1 MTQADTSVGRILVFQ
16 PDSADT
22 SRLVECLSQ
31 FGRVRVEPTIQS
43 TLNALEQERFDL
55 FVSASPEFLTAER
68 LAASRQLAAV
78 LDVIGQAVC
87 IVDPAGE
94 IVWRNA
100 RAERLPEEL
109 IERIRKHCMAMY
121 SSAEARQSSGRS
133 RSLSMVIGGD
143 QYFDAAISPIEDRDR
158 HVIRLVVSVSDVTR
172 ARRLQQ
178 KMDAIDHAGREL
190 VRLDAQEL
198 SKMDAGQRLAL
209 LERKIIRSTRELLEF
224 NNFAIRLLDE
234 KTGKL
239 ELVLS
244 AGLLPE
250 AEEIDIYA
258 STENNG
264 ISGYVAATGR
274 SYICPDVQKDPRY
287 IIGISNARSSLT
299 VPLWLHDKVVGV
311 FNIESDSP
319 GAFSEEDR
327 QFAEI
332 FGRYV
337 AIALHILDLM
347 VVERHATTG
356 RLADNV
362 SSEVG
367 GPLSDILSDA
377 TALMED
383 YIGHD
388 DLRHRLQCIVDN
400 VDKIRALVRQVG
412 KPAGGLLGAKPDQPA
427 RDPVLAGKSVLIID
441 DEEIIRQTVYD
452 VLTKYGCE
460 VETARDGVRAISMI
474 HARSYDLVLS
484 DIRMPGKSGYEIFAA
499 VKEARPGC
507 PVIFMTG
514 FGYDPNHCIIRANK
528 EGLSAVLYKPFK
540 VDQLLADV
548 RAAVSADRPKG

>member
-1 MTQADTSVGRILVFQ
+1 MAYPDIALGKILVFQ
-16 PDSADT
+16 PNESDAP
-22 SRLVECLSQ
+22 RLLDLLCQ
-31 FGRVRVEPTIQS
+31 IGQVRVESTVQS
-43 TLNALEQERFDL
+43 ALSALAEERFDL
-55 FVSASPEFLTAER
+55 LVSTAPPELLTAER
-68 LAASRQLAAV
+68 FAAGRHLEAV
-78 LDVIGQAVC
+78 LDVIGQGVWLL
-87 IVDPAGE
+87 DPAGE

-100 RAERLPEEL
+100 RAEKLPEEVF
-109 IERIRKHCMAMY
+109 ERIRKHCLAAGN
-121 SSAEARQSSGRS
+121 SPEGRPALGRS
-133 RSLSMVIGGD
+133 RSLSLGID
-143 QYFDAAISPIEDRDR
+143 NDRYFDATITPIEDRDR
-158 HVIRLVVSVSDVTR
+158 QMIRLVVSVSDVTR

-178 KMDAIDHAGREL
+178 KMDAIDNAGREL

-198 SKMDAGQRLAL
+198 AKMDACQRLAL

-234 KTGKL
+234 RTGKL

-244 AGLLPE
+244 EGLLPE
-250 AEEIDIYA
+250 GEQIDIYA

-264 ISGYVAATGR
+264 ISGYVGATGR

-287 IIGISNARSSLT
+287 IVGISNACSSLT

-311 FNIESDSP
+311 FNIESDKP
-319 GAFSEEDR
+319 AAFTEEDR

-337 AIALHILDLM
+337 AIALHILDLL
-347 VVERHATTG
+347 VVERHATVG

-362 SSEVG
+362 SSEIG

-377 TALMED
+377 TTLMED

-400 VDKIRALVRQVG
+400 VDKIRTLVRQVARPAAG
-412 KPAGGLLGAKPDQPA
+412 ILGTKPAQPA
-427 RDPVLAGKSVLIID
+427 KDPILAGKSVLVID

-452 VLTKYGCE
+452 VLTKSGCE
-460 VETARDGVRAISMI
+460 VETARDGVRALAMI
-474 HARSYDLVLS
+474 HARSYDLVIS
-484 DIRMPGKSGYEIFAA
+484 DIRMPGKSGYDIFAA
-499 VKEARPGC
+499 VKEVRPGC

-514 FGYDPNHCIIRANK
+514 FGYDPNHTIIRASK

-548 RAAVSADRPKG
+548 RAAVSAKQQ

>member
-1 MTQADTSVGRILVFQ
+1 MTQTDTSVGKILVFQ

-31 FGRVRVEPTIQS
+31 FGRVRVEPTMQS
-43 TLNALEQERFDL
+43 TLKAMEQEQFDL

-100 RAERLPEEL
+100 RAEKLPEGL
-109 IERIRKHCMAMY
+109 IERIRKHCMAIY
-121 SSAEARQSSGRS
+121 SSAEARQSSGRA
-133 RSLSMVIGGD
+133 RSLSLVID
-143 QYFDAAISPIEDRDR
+143 NDRYFDAAITPIEDRDR
-158 HVIRLVVSVSDVTR
+158 HLTRLVVSVSDVTR

-198 SKMDAGQRLAL
+198 AKMDAGQRLTL
-209 LERKIIRSTRELLEF
+209 LERKIIRSTRELLDF

-274 SYICPDVQKDPRY
+274 SYICPDVPKDPRY
-287 IIGISNARSSLT
+287 IIGISDARSSLT
-299 VPLWLHDKVVGV
+299 VPLWLHDKVVGI
-311 FNIESDSP
+311 FNVESNSP

-362 SSEVG
+362 SSEMG
-367 GPLSDILSDA
+367 GPLSDILADT

-412 KPAGGLLGAKPDQPA
+412 KPTGGILGAKPAQPA
-427 RDPVLAGKSVLIID
+427 RDPLLAGKSVLIID
-441 DEEIIRQTVYD
+441 DEEIIRQTVHD

-499 VKEARPGC
+499 VKEVHPGC

-540 VDQLLADV
+540 VDQLLSDV
-548 RAAVSADRPKG
+548 RAAVSAGPDKG

>member
-1 MTQADTSVGRILVFQ
+1 MGHADVTVGKVLLFQ
-16 PDSADT
+16 PEGTVVAG
-22 SRLVECLSQ
+22 LSELFDR
-31 FGRVRVEPTIQS
+31 FGQVRVESTIQG
-43 TLNALEQERFDL
+43 ALRALDEEQFGL
-55 FVSASPEFLTAER
+55 FVSTSPEFLAADR
-68 LAASRQLAAV
+68 LAAHRQLGAV
-78 LDVIGQAVC
+78 LDVIGQGVC
-87 IVDPAGE
+87 IIDLSGE
-94 IVWRNA
+94 VVWCNA
-100 RAERLPEEL
+100 RAEKLSEEVL
-109 IERIRKHCMAMY
+109 ARIRKHCVTAY
-121 SSAEARQSSGRS
+121 GSPEGRATVGRS
-133 RSLSMVIGGD
+133 RSLSLVVD
-143 QYFDAAISPIEDRDR
+143 NDRYYDASITPIEDRER
-158 HVIRLVVSVSDVTR
+158 QVTRLVVAVSDVTR

-178 KMDAIDHAGREL
+178 KMDAIDNAGREL

-198 SKMDAGQRLAL
+198 AKMDADQRLAL

-234 KTGKL
+234 RTNKL

-250 AEEIDIYA
+250 GEEIDIYA

-287 IIGISNARSSLT
+287 IVGISNAKSSLT

-311 FNIESDSP
+311 FNIESDTT
-319 GAFSEEDR
+319 GAFTEEDR

-337 AIALHILDLM
+337 AIALHILDLL

-362 SSEVG
+362 SSEIA

-377 TALMED
+377 TTLMED

-400 VDKIRALVRQVG
+400 VDRIRTLVRQVA
-412 KPAGGLLGAKPDQPA
+412 KPASGILGAKPTQPA
-427 RDPVLAGKSVLIID
+427 KDPILCGKSVLLVD
-441 DEEIIRQTVYD
+441 DEEIIRQTVCD
-452 VLTKYGCE
+452 VLSKYGCE
-460 VETARDGVRAISMI
+460 VEVARDGVRALAMI
-474 HARSYDLVLS
+474 HARSYDLVIT

-499 VKEARPGC
+499 VKEAHPGC

-514 FGYDPNHCIIRANK
+514 FGYDPNHSIIRASK

-548 RAAVSADRPKG
+548 RAAISAGKR

>member
-1 MTQADTSVGRILVFQ
+1 MGHADITAGRVLVFQ
-16 PDSADT
+16 PEGSDVTGLTELFA
-22 SRLVECLSQ
+22 Q
-31 FGRVRVEPTIQS
+31 FGQVRVETTIQS
-43 TLNALEQERFDL
+43 ALKAIEEEQFGL
-55 FVSASPEFLTAER
+55 FVSTSPEL
-68 LAASRQLAAV
+68 LASDRSAAHRQLGAV
-78 LDVIGQAVC
+78 LDVIGQGVC
-87 IVDPAGE
+87 IVDPSGGV
-94 IVWRNA
+94 VWRNA
-100 RAERLPEEL
+100 RAEKLPEEVL
-109 IERIRKHCMAMY
+109 DRIRKHCMTAY
-121 SSAEARQSSGRS
+121 SSPEGRAAAGRARGL
-133 RSLSMVIGGD
+133 SLVVD
-143 QYFDAAISPIEDRDR
+143 NDRYYDASITPIEDRDR
-158 HVIRLVVSVSDVTR
+158 QVTRLVVAVSDVTR

-178 KMDAIDHAGREL
+178 KMDAIDNAGREL

-198 SKMDAGQRLAL
+198 AKMDAGQRLAL
-209 LERKIIRSTRELLEF
+209 LERKIIRSTRELLDF
-224 NNFAIRLLDE
+224 TNFAIRLLDE
-234 KTGKL
+234 RNGKL

-250 AEEIDIYA
+250 GEEIDIYA

-287 IIGISNARSSLT
+287 LVGIGDARSSLT

-311 FNIESDSP
+311 FNIESDSA

-337 AIALHILDLM
+337 AIALHILDLL

-362 SSEVG
+362 SSEIA

-400 VDKIRALVRQVG
+400 VDKIRTLVRQVAR
-412 KPAGGLLGAKPDQPA
+412 PVAGILGAKPSQPA
-427 RDPVLAGKSVLIID
+427 RDPILTGKSVLLID
-441 DEEIIRQTVYD
+441 DEEIIRQTVCD
-452 VLTKYGCE
+452 VLSKYGCE
-460 VETARDGVRAISMI
+460 VEVARDGVRALAMI
-474 HARSYDLVLS
+474 HARSYDLVIS

-514 FGYDPNHCIIRANK
+514 FGYDPNHSIIRASK
-528 EGLSAVLYKPFK
+528 EGLLAVLYKPFK

-548 RAAVSADRPKG
+548 RAAISAGKQ

>member
-1 MTQADTSVGRILVFQ
+1 MGHADVTVGKVLLFQ
-16 PDSADT
+16 PEGSVVAG
-22 SRLVECLSQ
+22 LSELFDR
-31 FGRVRVEPTIQS
+31 FGQVRVESTIQG
-43 TLNALEQERFDL
+43 ALRALDEEQFGL
-55 FVSASPEFLTAER
+55 FVSTSPEFLAADR
-68 LAASRQLAAV
+68 LAAHRQLGAV
-78 LDVIGQAVC
+78 LDVIGQGVC
-87 IVDPAGE
+87 IINLSGE
-94 IVWRNA
+94 VTWCNA
-100 RAERLPEEL
+100 RAEKLPEEVL
-109 IERIRKHCMAMY
+109 ERIRKHCVTAY
-121 SSAEARQSSGRS
+121 GSPEGRAIVGRS
-133 RSLSMVIGGD
+133 RSLSLVVD
-143 QYFDAAISPIEDRDR
+143 NDRYYDASITPIEDRER
-158 HVIRLVVSVSDVTR
+158 QVTRLVVAVSDVTR

-178 KMDAIDHAGREL
+178 KMDAIDNAGREL

-198 SKMDAGQRLAL
+198 AKMDADQRLAL

-234 KTGKL
+234 RTNKL

-250 AEEIDIYA
+250 GEEIDIYA

-287 IIGISNARSSLT
+287 IVGISNAKSSLT

-311 FNIESDSP
+311 FNIESDTA

-337 AIALHILDLM
+337 AIALHILDLL

-362 SSEVG
+362 SSEIA

-377 TALMED
+377 TTLMED

-400 VDKIRALVRQVG
+400 VDRIRTLVRQVVRPTSG
-412 KPAGGLLGAKPDQPA
+412 ILGAKPTQPA
-427 RDPVLAGKSVLIID
+427 KDPILSGKSVLLVD
-441 DEEIIRQTVYD
+441 DEEIIRQTVCD
-452 VLTKYGCE
+452 VLSKYGCE
-460 VETARDGVRAISMI
+460 VEVARDGVRALAMI
-474 HARSYDLVLS
+474 HARSYDLVIT

-499 VKEARPGC
+499 VKEAHPGC

-514 FGYDPNHCIIRANK
+514 FGYDPNHSIIRASK

-540 VDQLLADV
+540 VDQLLTDV
-548 RAAVSADRPKG
+548 RAAISPGKR

>member
-1 MTQADTSVGRILVFQ
+1 MGHADTAAGKVLVFQ
-16 PDSADT
+16 PEGSDVTGLTELFA
-22 SRLVECLSQ
+22 Q
-31 FGRVRVEPTIQS
+31 FGQVRVETTIQS
-43 TLNALEQERFDL
+43 ALKALEEEQFGL
-55 FVSASPEFLTAER
+55 FVSTSPEFLVSER
-68 LAASRQLAAV
+68 SAAHRQLGAV
-78 LDVIGQAVC
+78 LDVIGQGVC
-87 IVDPAGE
+87 IVDPSGE
-94 IVWRNA
+94 VVWRNA
-100 RAERLPEEL
+100 RAEKLPEEVL
-109 IERIRKHCMAMY
+109 ERIRRHCTTAY
-121 SSAEARQSSGRS
+121 SSPEGRAAAGRARGL
-133 RSLSMVIGGD
+133 SLVVD
-143 QYFDAAISPIEDRDR
+143 NDRYYDASITPIEDRDR
-158 HVIRLVVSVSDVTR
+158 QVTRLVVAVSDVTR

-178 KMDAIDHAGREL
+178 KMDAIDNAGREL

-198 SKMDAGQRLAL
+198 AKMDAGQRLAL
-209 LERKIIRSTRELLEF
+209 LERKIIRSTRELLDF
-224 NNFAIRLLDE
+224 TNFAIRLLDE
-234 KTGKL
+234 RNGKL

-250 AEEIDIYA
+250 GEEIDIYA

-287 IIGISNARSSLT
+287 LVGISDARSSLT

-311 FNIESDSP
+311 FNIESDSA

-337 AIALHILDLM
+337 AIALHILDLL

-362 SSEVG
+362 SSEIA

-400 VDKIRALVRQVG
+400 VDKIRTLVRQVA
-412 KPAGGLLGAKPDQPA
+412 KPAAGILGAKPSQPA
-427 RDPVLAGKSVLIID
+427 RDPILMGKSVLLID
-441 DEEIIRQTVYD
+441 DEEIIRQTVCD
-452 VLTKYGCE
+452 VLSKYGCE
-460 VETARDGVRAISMI
+460 VEVARDGVRALAMF
-474 HARSYDLVLS
+474 HARSYDLVIS
-484 DIRMPGKSGYEIFAA
+484 DIRMPGKSGYEIFAG

-514 FGYDPNHCIIRANK
+514 FGYDPNHSIIRASK

-548 RAAVSADRPKG
+548 RAAISPGKQ

>member
-1 MTQADTSVGRILVFQ
+1 MEQVDTTVSKVLLLQ
-16 PDSADT
+16 PEGTDVAGLAEAFA
-22 SRLVECLSQ
+22 R
-31 FGRVRVEPTIQS
+31 FGQVRVESTIQS
-43 TLNALEQERFDL
+43 ALRAIDEEQFGL
-55 FVSASPEFLTAER
+55 FVSTSPELLTTDR
-68 LAASRQLAAV
+68 MAAQRQLGAV
-78 LDVIGQAVC
+78 LDVIGQGVC
-87 IVDPAGE
+87 IVDPSGE
-94 IVWRNA
+94 VVWRNA
-100 RAERLPEEL
+100 RAEKLPEQAL
-109 IERIRKHCMAMY
+109 ERIRKHCMTAY
-121 SSAEARQSSGRS
+121 GSPEGRAAAGRS
-133 RSLSMVIGGD
+133 RGLSLVVD
-143 QYFDAAISPIEDRDR
+143 NDRYYDASITPIEDPDR
-158 HVIRLVVSVSDVTR
+158 HVTRLVVAVSDVTR

-178 KMDAIDHAGREL
+178 KMDAIDNAGREL

-198 SKMDAGQRLAL
+198 SKMDAGQRLAV

-224 NNFAIRLLDE
+224 TNFAIRLLDE
-234 KTGKL
+234 RTNKL

-250 AEEIDIYA
+250 GEEIDIYA

-287 IIGISNARSSLT
+287 IVGISNARSSLT

-311 FNIESDSP
+311 FNIESDAA

-337 AIALHILDLM
+337 AIALHILDLL

-362 SSEVG
+362 SSEIA

-400 VDKIRALVRQVG
+400 VDRIRTLVRQVAR
-412 KPAGGLLGAKPDQPA
+412 PATGILGAKPVQPA
-427 RDPVLAGKSVLIID
+427 KDPILAGKAVLLVD
-441 DEEIIRQTVYD
+441 DEEIIRQTVCD
-452 VLTKYGCE
+452 VLSKYGCE
-460 VETARDGVRAISMI
+460 VEVARDGVRAVAMI
-474 HARSYDLVLS
+474 HARSYDLVIS

-507 PVIFMTG
+507 RVIFMTG
-514 FGYDPNHCIIRANK
+514 FGYDPNHSIIRASK

-548 RAAVSADRPKG
+548 RAAISAGRPEN